1 MSSGPDDSSGVQPGS
16 PPNPAEPTSSPSGL
30 TTPDETAAVAALLG
44 RAPAGEFDVVV
55 RNDEGKPAV
64 IANAPFL
71 FDGTP
76 MPTRYWLVDPSLRE
90 AVSTL
95 ESKGGVRQAEAAV
108 SADRLADAHLRYAAE
123 RDDLIP
129 ADHRGPRPSGGVGG
143 TRRGVKCLHAHLAW
157 WLVGGDDPV
166 GEWTAL
172 QIGLHVAR
180 G

>member
-1 MSSGPDDSSGVQPGS
+1 MSPGPSDSSSDPPGS
-16 PPNPAEPTSSPSGL
+16 PANPVEPTSGPSGRNES
-30 TTPDETAAVAALLG
+30 DETAVVTALLG
-44 RAPAGEFDVVV
+44 RAPAGQFDVVV
-55 RNDEGKPAV
+55 RNDDGMPAV

-108 SADRLADAHLRYAAE
+108 SVDRLAEAHLRYATE
-123 RDDLIP
+123 RDALIP
-129 ADHRGPRPSGGVGG
+129 AEHRGPRPSGGVGG
-143 TRRGVKCLHAHLAW
+143 TRQGVKCLHAHLAW
-157 WLVGGDDPV
+157 WLVGGEDPV

-172 QIGLHVAR
+172 QIGLHIAR